1 MGFFKNLFKNSKIW
15 EDVDYGDEDEEII
28 YSRDGIDFHDQ
39 VQRTRYIAEC
49 LEQIKE
55 GTTEIDRLRAEYERV
70 TSYLKDMEEIEA
82 LPDSERAEINSVA
95 RQLVNYEEDLEKF
108 RSRKS
113 PLTDEQFASLRR
125 REKEIPSGLE
135 KIKENERM
143 AVLIRKDLRRLD
155 GERKALAFRENELNE
170 TMENMRG
177 MAVIF
182 TVAAAA
188 LLTILAVMQFSFDM
202 EVYIGYFLTIA
213 SAAIA
218 LTVVCVK
225 YIDANQELERSS
237 GGMGKLIQLQN
248 TVKIRYVNNRNL
260 LSYLY
265 IKFECKNGRELEEL
279 WNMYSREAED
289 RKQFSENSSGA
300 ERAREDLI
308 RLLRKY
314 RIADP
319 LRWVDQIPALLD
331 KREMVELRHGYILRR
346 QTLREQIENNNSLA
360 RAAKDEITSVAKAY
374 PMYAQEILEMTERFE
389 TEGSV
394 SED

>member
-1 MGFFKNLFKNSKIW
+1 MGFFSRFFKNKKIW
-15 EDVDYGDEDEEII
+15 EESDTYEDEEVV
-28 YSRDGIDFHDQ
+28 YTRDGIDFHDQ
-39 VQRTRYIAEC
+39 TQRTRYIAEC
-49 LEQIKE
+49 LEQIRE
-55 GTTEIDRLRAEYERV
+55 GSHEMEVLKSEYDRV

-82 LPDSERAEINSVA
+82 LPDSERSELNAVV
-95 RQLVNYEEDLEKF
+95 RQLVTYEEDIEKF
-108 RSRKS
+108 RSRSS

-143 AVLIRKDLRRLD
+143 AILIRKDLRRLD

-182 TVAAAA
+182 SVAAAA
-188 LLTILAVMQFSFDM
+188 LLIILAVMQFAFGM

-213 SAAIA
+213 CCAIA
-218 LTVVCVK
+218 ITVVCVRF
-225 YIDANQELERSS
+225 IDANHELERSS

-265 IKFECKNGRELEEL
+265 IKFDCKNGRELEEL
-279 WNMYSREAED
+279 WSMYSKEAED
-289 RKQFSENSSGA
+289 RRQFSENSSGA
-300 ERAREDLI
+300 ELAREDLI
-308 RLLRKY
+308 RFMRRH
-314 RIADP
+314 RISDP
-319 LRWVDQIPALLD
+319 LRWIDQIPALLD

-346 QTLREQIENNNSLA
+346 QALREQIEYNNDLA
-360 RAAKDEITSVAKAY
+360 KKAKDEITSVAKAY
-374 PMYAQEILEMTERFE
+374 PMYAAEILEMTERFE
-389 TEGSV
+389 TEGSLQ
-394 SED
+394 DY